1 MNSTY
6 MIRKIDNLGRI
17 VIPIEIRNKLQIDNK
32 DSIEIYVEG
41 SSIVLKK
48 VENSCVFCGNKNNVR
63 LFKNSQVCNNC
74 IDNLINQIK

>member
-1 MNSTY
+1 MKSTY

-32 DSIEIYVEG
+32 DSMEIYVEG
-41 SSIVLKK
+41 SSIILKK
-48 VENSCVFCGNKNNVR
+48 ANNCCVFCGNKKDVQ
-63 LFKNSQVCNNC
+63 LFKNSQICNKC